1 MCDNYS
7 QYDGSQRVTLETSA
21 VCESCPGGGST
32 SDSFSYSAG
41 PGGGY
46 AEWAMK
52 TVQTLP
58 DSSQIV
64 VYTNYVG
71 LPILYVAIDS
81 TGENMWGTF
90 YRYNDNGQVIWQAMP
105 SALALPSDLS
115 TLEGYSDLMNYDTT
129 TLRYEYVNNDTGLI
143 EVTDYFGPSE
153 TPAGYV
159 KDLQVQQG
167 QSGFG
172 KGASFG
178 KGGFGKGASHSSH

>member
-1 MCDNYS
+1 MIDSADCRDLQGGGREWWS
-7 QYDGSQRVTLETSA
+7 GERQTQTDGRGAEIVTVPFSCLSRFL
-21 VCESCPGGGST
+21 VPVPFSCP
-32 SDSFSYSAG
+32 
-41 PGGGY
+41 
-46 AEWAMK
+46 
-52 TVQTLP
+52 
-58 DSSQIV
+58 
-64 VYTNYVG
+64 YTNYVG

-105 SALALPSDLS
+105 SAVALPSDLS
-115 TLEGYSDLMNYDTT
+115 TLDGYSDLMNYDTT
-129 TLRYEYVNNDTGLI
+129 TLRYEYVNNGTGLI

-178 KGGFGKGASHSSH
+178 KGAASEKVPATVLIRLCRKMG